1 MFAQFP
7 KAALLPILA
16 TTLSSCGGGS
26 TSPVPFTSTS
36 ELPAD
41 GTAELQGQAYT
52 AAYTTNSADGTT
64 TYGEPSD
71 TQGSSLA
78 ITFKNGEQIA
88 ISGSAGNSKFDIDT
102 RDGDE
107 IYARENSTY
116 YTTDAD
122 SRDDGD
128 VAYLSQTNS
137 NDLDHLVYGAWYDL
151 DRSNPTTGAGHY
163 GAATPKPD
171 MPNSGS
177 ASYRGKGLG
186 IANHDGI
193 HSDTNFDVTV
203 TTSDFSTISVQSS
216 NTTWTDG
223 AYKKR
228 SDGTYQLVHDASTLD
243 FSGTGQIDGAGF
255 NANLTSAAGSGTA
268 TGSFYGPNAE
278 EVGGSF
284 AISGSGSTHIGAF
297 GASR

>member
-7 KAALLPILA
+7 KAALLQILV
-16 TTLSSCGGGS
+16 TTLSACGGGS

-36 ELPAD
+36 ELPPD
-41 GTAELQGQAYT
+41 GAVELQGQAHT
-52 AAYTTNSADGTT
+52 AAYTTNLTDGTT
-64 TYGEPSD
+64 TYDTPSGPQD
-71 TQGSSLA
+71 SSLA
-78 ITFKNGEQIA
+78 ITFSNGEQIA

-107 IYARENSTY
+107 IYYRENSTY
-116 YTTDAD
+116 YSTDAEN
-122 SRDDGD
+122 RDDGD
-128 VAYLSQTNS
+128 AAYFSKTDS
-137 NDLDHLVYGAWYDL
+137 SGLDHLVYGAWYDL
-151 DRSNPTTGAGHY
+151 DRQNPTTGAGHY
-163 GAATPKPD
+163 GVATRATA
-171 MPNSGS
+171 MPQSSS
-177 ASYRGKGLG
+177 ATYRGKGLG

-203 TTSDFSTISVQSS
+203 TTSDFSSISVQSS

-223 AYKKR
+223 AHKR
-228 SDGTYQLVHDASTLD
+228 LSDGTYQFVEDASALD
-243 FSGTGQIDGAGF
+243 FSGTGQIDDAGF

-278 EVGGSF
+278 EVGASF